1 MEKMLVTQAL
11 NELKTLDSR
20 IMRAINSAT
29 FVTSA
34 KICEKNVTS
43 NMSKEDFNK
52 NAKADLQSID
62 DLINRRKN
70 IKAAI
75 VASNAVT
82 MVTVA
87 GVEMT
92 VAAAIERKTSI
103 EYERSLL
110 RQMKNQYLTSQQ
122 KVDAKNTEME
132 AAIERL
138 VATAFGKD
146 SKTNIKSD
154 DYSAIADPY
163 KEKNEWA
170 LVDPIDILN
179 QITKR
184 EEEIDEFIS
193 SVDSQLQ
200 ISNCTNYI
208 EF

>member
-92 VAAAIERKTSI
+92 VVAAIERKTSI

-138 VATAFGKD
+138 IATAFGKD

-170 LVDPIDILN
+170 LVDPIDVLN

>member
-43 NMSKEDFNK
+43 NMSKEDFNA
-52 NAKADLQSID
+52 NAKANLQSID
-62 DLINRRKN
+62 DLISRRKN
-70 IKAAI
+70 IKSA
-75 VASNAVT
+75 VVLSNAVT

-87 GVEMT
+87 NIEMT
-92 VAAAIERKTSI
+92 RAAAIERKTSI
-103 EYERSLL
+103 EYEKTLL
-110 RQMKNQYLTSQQ
+110 RQMKNQYMSAQQ
-122 KVDAKNTEME
+122 NVDRNNAKME
-132 AAIERL
+132 DSIEKL
-138 VATAFGKD
+138 VNTAFGKD
-146 SKTNIKSD
+146 SKTNIKSE

-163 KEKNEWA
+163 KEKNEWG
-170 LVDPIDILN
+170 LVDPIDILS

-184 EEEIDEFIS
+184 EEEIDAFLSEI
-193 SVDSQLQ
+193 DSCLQ
-200 ISNCTNYI
+200 ISNCTTYI

>member
-1 MEKMLVTQAL
+1 MLVTQAL

-52 NAKADLQSID
+52 NTKADLQSID

-75 VASNAVT
+75 VLSNAVT

-87 GVEMT
+87 NVEMT
-92 VAAAIERKTSI
+92 RAAAIERKTSI

-110 RQMKNQYLTSQQ
+110 RQMKNQYLTAQQ
-122 KVDAKNTEME
+122 KVNAKNTEME

-163 KEKNEWA
+163 KEKNEWG

-184 EEEIDEFIS
+184 EEEIDAFINE
-193 SVDSQLQ
+193 VDSALQ
-200 ISNCTNYI
+200 ISNCTTYI

>member
-52 NAKADLQSID
+52 NTKADLQSID

-75 VASNAVT
+75 VLSNAVT

-87 GVEMT
+87 NVEMT
-92 VAAAIERKTSI
+92 RAAAIERKTSI

-110 RQMKNQYLTSQQ
+110 RQMKNQYLTAQQ
-122 KVDAKNTEME
+122 KVNAKNTEME

-170 LVDPIDILN
+170 LVDPIDVLN

-184 EEEIDEFIS
+184 EEEIDEFLS

-200 ISNCTNYI
+200 ISNCTVYI

>member
-43 NMSKEDFNK
+43 NMSKEDFNA
-52 NAKADLQSID
+52 NAKSDLQSID
-62 DLINRRKN
+62 DLISRRKN
-70 IKAAI
+70 IKSA
-75 VASNAVT
+75 VVLSNAVT

-87 GVEMT
+87 NIEMT
-92 VAAAIERKTSI
+92 RAAAIERKTSI
-103 EYERSLL
+103 EYERALL
-110 RQMKNQYLTSQQ
+110 RQMKNQYMSAQQ
-122 KVDAKNTEME
+122 NVDRNNAKME
-132 AAIERL
+132 DSIEKL
-138 VATAFGKD
+138 VNTAFGKD
-146 SKTNIKSD
+146 SKTNIKSE

-163 KEKNEWA
+163 KEKNEWG
-170 LVDPIDILN
+170 LVDPIDILS

-184 EEEIDEFIS
+184 EEEIDAFINE
-193 SVDSQLQ
+193 VDSALQ
-200 ISNCTNYI
+200 ISNCTTYV

>member
-11 NELKTLDSR
+11 NELKTLDAR
-20 IMRAINSAT
+20 IMRAINNANFIVASK
-29 FVTSA
+29 V
-34 KICEKNVTS
+34 CEKNVNS
-43 NMSKEDFNK
+43 NKSKEDFSNE
-52 NAKADLQSID
+52 AKAELQSID

-75 VASNAVT
+75 VASNAIT

-87 GVEMT
+87 NVVMT

-103 EYERSLL
+103 EYEKSLL
-110 RQMKNQYLTSQQ
+110 KQMKNQYLFAKQR
-122 KVDAKNTEME
+122 VDTKNAEMD
-132 AAIERL
+132 AAIEKL

-163 KEKNEWA
+163 KEKNEWG
-170 LVDPIDILN
+170 LVDPIDVLN
-179 QITKR
+179 QIKKR
-184 EEEIDEFIS
+184 EEEIDAFVNE
-193 SVDSQLQ
+193 VDSALQ
-200 ISNCTNYI
+200 ISNCTVYI

>member
-34 KICEKNVTS
+34 KICENNVTS

-52 NAKADLQSID
+52 NTKADLQSID

-75 VASNAVT
+75 VLSNAVT

-87 GVEMT
+87 NVEMT
-92 VAAAIERKTSI
+92 RAAAIERKTSI

-110 RQMKNQYLTSQQ
+110 RQMKNQYLTAQQ
-122 KVDAKNTEME
+122 KVNAKNMEME

-163 KEKNEWA
+163 KEKNEWG
-170 LVDPIDILN
+170 LVDPIDILS

-184 EEEIDEFIS
+184 EEEIDAFINE
-193 SVDSQLQ
+193 VDSVLQ
-200 ISNCTNYI
+200 ISNCTTYI

>member
-11 NELKTLDSR
+11 NELKTLDAR
-20 IMRAINSAT
+20 IIRAINNAT
-29 FVTSA
+29 FVTYA
-34 KICEKNVTS
+34 KISEKNVNS
-43 NMSKEDFNK
+43 NLSKEDFSI
-52 NAKADLQSID
+52 NAKAAIQSID

-87 GVEMT
+87 GIEMT

-103 EYERSLL
+103 EYEKSLL
-110 RQMKNQYLTSQQ
+110 KQMKNQYISAKQI
-122 KVDAKNTEME
+122 VDTKNIEME

-138 VATAFGKD
+138 VNTAFGKD

-163 KEKNEWA
+163 KEKNEWG
-170 LVDPIDILN
+170 LVDPIDALN
-179 QITKR
+179 QIAKR
-184 EEEIDEFIS
+184 EEEIDAFLS
-193 SVDSQLQ
+193 NCDSALQ
-200 ISNCTNYI
+200 ISNCVTEI

>member
-20 IMRAINSAT
+20 IMRAINNAT

-43 NMSKEDFNK
+43 NMSKEDFNA
-52 NAKADLQSID
+52 NAKSDLQSID

-75 VASNAVT
+75 VLSNAVT

-87 GVEMT
+87 NVEMT
-92 VAAAIERKTSI
+92 RAAAIERKTSI

-110 RQMKNQYLTSQQ
+110 RQMKNQYLTAQQ
-122 KVDAKNTEME
+122 KVNAKNTEME

-170 LVDPIDILN
+170 LVDPIDVLN

-184 EEEIDEFIS
+184 EEEIDAFINE
-193 SVDSQLQ
+193 VDSALQ
-200 ISNCTNYI
+200 ISNCTTYI

>member
-1 MEKMLVTQAL
+1 MLVTQAL

-20 IMRAINSAT
+20 IMRAINNAT

-43 NMSKEDFNK
+43 NMSKEDFNA
-52 NAKADLQSID
+52 NAKSDLQSID

-75 VASNAVT
+75 VLSNAVT

-87 GVEMT
+87 NVEMT
-92 VAAAIERKTSI
+92 RAAAIERKTSI

-110 RQMKNQYLTSQQ
+110 RQMKNQYLTAQQ
-122 KVDAKNTEME
+122 KVNAKNTEME
-132 AAIERL
+132 VAIERL

-170 LVDPIDILN
+170 LVDPIDVLN

-184 EEEIDEFIS
+184 EEEIDAFINE
-193 SVDSQLQ
+193 VDSALQ
-200 ISNCTNYI
+200 ISNCTTYI

>member
-170 LVDPIDILN
+170 LVDPIDVLN

>member
-20 IMRAINSAT
+20 IMRAINNAT
-29 FVTSA
+29 FVAPA
-34 KICEKNVTS
+34 KICEKNVIS
-43 NMSKEDFNK
+43 NMSKEDFNA
-52 NAKADLQSID
+52 NAKSDLQSID

-103 EYERSLL
+103 EYEKSLL
-110 RQMKNQYLTSQQ
+110 RQMKNQYLNSKQR
-122 KVDAKNTEME
+122 VDVKNTEME

-170 LVDPIDILN
+170 LVDPIDVLN

-184 EEEIDEFIS
+184 EEEIDMFLS

>member
-20 IMRAINSAT
+20 IMRSINSAT

-62 DLINRRKN
+62 DLISRRKN
-70 IKAAI
+70 IKAA
-75 VASNAVT
+75 VVLSNAIT

-87 GVEMT
+87 NIEMT
-92 VAAAIERKTSI
+92 RAAAIERKTSI
-103 EYERSLL
+103 EYEKVLL
-110 RQMKNQYLTSQQ
+110 RQMKNQYMSAQQ
-122 KVDAKNTEME
+122 NVDRNNAKME
-132 AAIERL
+132 DSIEKL
-138 VATAFGKD
+138 VNTAFGKD
-146 SKTNIKSD
+146 SKTNIKSE

-163 KEKNEWA
+163 KEKNEWG
-170 LVDPIDILN
+170 LVDPIDILS

-184 EEEIDEFIS
+184 EEEIDAFINE
-193 SVDSQLQ
+193 VDSALQ
-200 ISNCTNYI
+200 ISNCTTYI

>member
-11 NELKTLDSR
+11 NELKTLNSR
-20 IMRAINSAT
+20 IMRAINNAT

-43 NMSKEDFNK
+43 NMSKEDFNA
-52 NAKADLQSID
+52 NAKSDLQSID

-75 VASNAVT
+75 VLSNAVT

-87 GVEMT
+87 NVEMT
-92 VAAAIERKTSI
+92 RAAAIERKTSI

-110 RQMKNQYLTSQQ
+110 RQMKNQYLTAQQ
-122 KVDAKNTEME
+122 KVNAKNTEME

-170 LVDPIDILN
+170 LVDPIDVLN

-184 EEEIDEFIS
+184 EEEIDAFINE
-193 SVDSQLQ
+193 VDSALQ
-200 ISNCTNYI
+200 ISNCTTYI

>member
-11 NELKTLDSR
+11 NELKTLDAR
-20 IMRAINSAT
+20 IMRAINNAT

-43 NMSKEDFNK
+43 NMSKEDFNA
-52 NAKADLQSID
+52 NVKADLQSID
-62 DLINRRKN
+62 DLISRRKN

-82 MVTVA
+82 VVTVA

-92 VAAAIERKTSI
+92 VAAAIERKTNI
-103 EYERSLL
+103 EYEKSLL
-110 RQMKNQYLTSQQ
+110 KQMKNQYMYAKQ
-122 KVDAKNTEME
+122 KVDMKNNEME

-170 LVDPIDILN
+170 LVDPIDVLN

-184 EEEIDEFIS
+184 EEEIDEFLS

-200 ISNCTNYI
+200 ISNCTVYI

>member
-43 NMSKEDFNK
+43 NMSKEDFNV
-52 NAKADLQSID
+52 NAKSDLQSID

-75 VASNAVT
+75 VLSNAVT

-87 GVEMT
+87 NVEMT
-92 VAAAIERKTSI
+92 RAAAIERKTSI

-110 RQMKNQYLTSQQ
+110 RQMKNQYLTAQQ
-122 KVDAKNTEME
+122 KVNAKNTEME

-163 KEKNEWA
+163 KEKNEWG

-184 EEEIDEFIS
+184 EEEIDAFINE
-193 SVDSQLQ
+193 VDSALQ
-200 ISNCTNYI
+200 ISNCTTYI

>member
-1 MEKMLVTQAL
+1 MLVTQAL

-20 IMRAINSAT
+20 IMRAINNAT
-29 FVTSA
+29 FVAPA
-34 KICEKNVTS
+34 KICEKNVIS
-43 NMSKEDFNK
+43 NMSKEDFNA
-52 NAKADLQSID
+52 NAKSDLQSID

-103 EYERSLL
+103 EYEKSLL
-110 RQMKNQYLTSQQ
+110 RQMKNQYLNSKQR
-122 KVDAKNTEME
+122 VDVKNTEME

-170 LVDPIDILN
+170 LVDPIDVLN

-184 EEEIDEFIS
+184 EEEIDMFLS

>member
-34 KICEKNVTS
+34 KICENNVTS

-52 NAKADLQSID
+52 NTKADLQSID
-62 DLINRRKN
+62 DLIDRRKN

-75 VASNAVT
+75 VLSNAVT

-87 GVEMT
+87 NVEMT
-92 VAAAIERKTSI
+92 RAAAIERKTSI

-110 RQMKNQYLTSQQ
+110 RQMKNQYLTAQQ
-122 KVDAKNTEME
+122 KVNAKNMEME

-163 KEKNEWA
+163 KEKNEWG
-170 LVDPIDILN
+170 LVDPIDILS

-184 EEEIDEFIS
+184 EEEIDAFINE
-193 SVDSQLQ
+193 VDSALQ
-200 ISNCTNYI
+200 ISNCTTYI

>member
-1 MEKMLVTQAL
+1 
-11 NELKTLDSR
+11 
-20 IMRAINSAT
+20 MRAINSAT

-170 LVDPIDILN
+170 LVDPIDVLN

-184 EEEIDEFIS
+184 EEEIDAFLLNC
-193 SVDSQLQ
+193 DSALQ
-200 ISNCTNYI
+200 ISNCVTEI

>member
-52 NAKADLQSID
+52 NTKADLQSID

-75 VASNAVT
+75 VLSNAVT

-87 GVEMT
+87 NVEMT
-92 VAAAIERKTSI
+92 RAAAIERKTSI

-110 RQMKNQYLTSQQ
+110 RQMKNQYLTAQQ
-122 KVDAKNTEME
+122 KVNAKNTEME

-163 KEKNEWA
+163 KEKNEWG
-170 LVDPIDILN
+170 LVDPIDILS

-184 EEEIDEFIS
+184 EEEIDAFINE
-193 SVDSQLQ
+193 VDSALQ
-200 ISNCTNYI
+200 ISNCTTYI

>member
-1 MEKMLVTQAL
+1 MLVTQAL

-20 IMRAINSAT
+20 IMRAINNAT

-43 NMSKEDFNK
+43 NMSKEDFNA
-52 NAKADLQSID
+52 NAKSDLQSID

-75 VASNAVT
+75 VLSNAVT

-87 GVEMT
+87 NVEMT
-92 VAAAIERKTSI
+92 RAAAIERKTSI

-110 RQMKNQYLTSQQ
+110 RQMKNQYLTAQQ
-122 KVDAKNTEME
+122 KVNAKNTEME

-170 LVDPIDILN
+170 LVDPIDVLN

-184 EEEIDEFIS
+184 EEEIDAFINE
-193 SVDSQLQ
+193 VDSALQ
-200 ISNCTNYI
+200 ISNCTTYI

>member
-11 NELKTLDSR
+11 NELKTLDAR
-20 IMRAINSAT
+20 IMRAINNTT
-29 FVTSA
+29 FIASA
-34 KICEKNVTS
+34 KICEKNVNS
-43 NMSKEDFNK
+43 NKSKEDFSNE
-52 NAKADLQSID
+52 ARAELQSID

-75 VASNAVT
+75 VASNAIT

-87 GVEMT
+87 NVVMT

-103 EYERSLL
+103 EYEKSLL
-110 RQMKNQYLTSQQ
+110 KQMKNQYLFSKQR
-122 KVDAKNTEME
+122 VDAKNAEMD
-132 AAIERL
+132 AAIEKL

-163 KEKNEWA
+163 KEKNEWG
-170 LVDPIDILN
+170 LVDPIDVLN
-179 QITKR
+179 QIKKR
-184 EEEIDEFIS
+184 EEEIDAFVNE
-193 SVDSQLQ
+193 VDSALQ
-200 ISNCTNYI
+200 ISNCTVYI

>member
-52 NAKADLQSID
+52 NTKADLQSID

-75 VASNAVT
+75 VLSNAVT

-87 GVEMT
+87 NVEMT
-92 VAAAIERKTSI
+92 RAAAIERKTSI

-110 RQMKNQYLTSQQ
+110 RQMKNQYLTAQQ
-122 KVDAKNTEME
+122 KVNAKNTEME

-163 KEKNEWA
+163 KEKNEWG

-184 EEEIDEFIS
+184 EEEIDAFINE
-193 SVDSQLQ
+193 VDSALQ
-200 ISNCTNYI
+200 ISNCTTYI

>member
-34 KICEKNVTS
+34 KICENNVTS

-52 NAKADLQSID
+52 NTKADLQSID

-75 VASNAVT
+75 VLSNAVT

-87 GVEMT
+87 NVEMT
-92 VAAAIERKTSI
+92 RAAAIERKTSI

-110 RQMKNQYLTSQQ
+110 RQMKNQYLTAQQ
-122 KVDAKNTEME
+122 KVNTKNTEME

-163 KEKNEWA
+163 KEKNEWG
-170 LVDPIDILN
+170 LVDPIDILS

-184 EEEIDEFIS
+184 EEEIDAFINE
-193 SVDSQLQ
+193 VDSALQ
-200 ISNCTNYI
+200 ISNCTTYI

>member
-20 IMRAINSAT
+20 IMRAINNAT

-43 NMSKEDFNK
+43 NMSKEDFNT
-52 NAKADLQSID
+52 NAKSNLQSID

-103 EYERSLL
+103 EYEKSLL
-110 RQMKNQYLTSQQ
+110 KQMKNQYVSAKQR
-122 KVDAKNTEME
+122 VDMKNAEME
-132 AAIERL
+132 SAIERL

-170 LVDPIDILN
+170 LVDPVDVLN

-184 EEEIDEFIS
+184 EEEIDAFLSEI
-193 SVDSQLQ
+193 DSCLQ
-200 ISNCTNYI
+200 ISNCTNTI